1 VASTVI
7 LSNFTRQ
14 RKKRQKINDF
24 TMYALITI
32 NWNLERI
39 KDTRKMTVNII
50 LRIPQETRKFLA
62 LIDYA
67 AEKNFI
73 S

>member
-1 VASTVI
+1 
-7 LSNFTRQ
+7 
-14 RKKRQKINDF
+14 
-24 TMYALITI
+24 MCALIVI
-32 NWNLERI
+32 SRNSEKVR
-39 KDTRKMTVNII
+39 DTRRIIINII
-50 LRIPQETRKFLA
+50 LRISQETRKFLA

>member
-1 VASTVI
+1 MGRNLKKAK
-7 LSNFTRQ
+7 NTR
-14 RKKRQKINDF
+14 R
-24 TMYALITI
+24 ITI
-32 NWNLERI
+32 
-39 KDTRKMTVNII
+39 NII